1 MALWHKSA
9 TLSLMSMTI
18 RPTNFG
24 RSHHVLTPSRT
35 SAASVVVAVAVF
47 AITAGAMP
55 HALADPES
63 DVAPA
68 EPIPS
73 PEVVEQMASSSPD
86 DQVPPSDD
94 PAAAPPAIPFMI
106 PFGAPAGQDP
116 TPFVGSAPFA
126 LSTISPSD
134 GATVGIAKPVVIN
147 FSAPVSDR
155 AMAEQAI
162 HISSDPPLPGQFYWM
177 NDSQVRWRPM
187 DFWPAHTTIGIDAGG
202 TRSSFSTGDALIA
215 VADNDTHQLTVTR
228 NGVVEQ
234 TFPMSMGK
242 PGHDTANGTYYVQ
255 DKSLDVVMDS
265 ATYGVPNTSPDGYR
279 VHVQLAV
286 RFDNS
291 GNYVHSAP
299 WSVADQGIRNVSH
312 GCINISPS
320 NAQWFYDNFGVGDP
334 IVVTNSTGP
343 YTPGDGTQDW
353 QM

>member
-1 MALWHKSA
+1 MPLWHKSV
-9 TLSLMSMTI
+9 TLFLMSMTI
-18 RPTNFG
+18 RPTSFG
-24 RSHHVLTPSRT
+24 RNHRVLAPSPVRT
-35 SAASVVVAVAVF
+35 AGVMVTVAVLAFTVG
-47 AITAGAMP
+47 IP
-55 HALADPES
+55 RALADPEF

-68 EPIPS
+68 EPVPA

-86 DQVPPSDD
+86 DQVPP
-94 PAAAPPAIPFMI
+94 PIPFAIPFGT
-106 PFGAPAGQDP
+106 PVGQDP
-116 TPFVGSAPFA
+116 TPFVGSPPFA
-126 LSTISPSD
+126 LSSISPSD

-147 FSAPVSDR
+147 FSDPVTDR

-162 HISSDPPLPGQFYWM
+162 HISSDPPVPGQFYWM
-177 NDSQVRWRPM
+177 NDSQVRWRPFE
-187 DFWPAHTTIGIDAGG
+187 FWPAHTAVNIDAGG
-202 TRSSFSTGDALIA
+202 ARSSFSTGDALIA
-215 VADNDTHQLTVTR
+215 VADNDTHQLAITR

-242 PGHDTANGTYYVQ
+242 PGRDTANGTYYVQ

-279 VHVQLAV
+279 VHVRLAV

-334 IVVTNSTGP
+334 IVVTNSVP
-343 YTPGDGTQDW
+343 YTQGDGTQDW